1 MNLCTTLESA
11 NKTKRKSNY
20 KLQKKKERNRS
31 NCKSYYPDEVEE
43 LAFGTATEE
52 EQLAL
57 IDVTFIRKR
66 EDRIAKLYSIFP
78 DEITFSWNKGRVE
91 FSARIIS
98 LLCYAYGQGRT
109 NVRSC
114 LGSYYKRKGY
124 QNLTVRRKNTGMVFV
139 TNEYVER
146 ERQVQEIRKRA
157 FEEEEHEKEK
167 AEEEEKLKVK
177 KKKQR
182 NKAKVKPNHL
192 KKRKLNHK
200 KKKKKKLKIHFK
212 SKQTKLSRP
221 KPKTTVNEKKQQQ
234 QLLTK
239 KILKTRTKSQT
250 KNNSK
255 NQIYEQKIQKIHQKP
270 IITLGNDDP
279 KNSISTNLLDQNSKY
294 ENDFFSMKQSN
305 LFSDSFWE
313 ESTQNSNDL
322 QSDLKRG
329 FSPVN
334 SPFLS
339 EIQPENEIQQQ
350 YESVLPY
357 QFDTE
362 DFTNFIPIIENEFEL
377 STLEF
382 D

>member
-182 NKAKVKPNHL
+182 NKAK
-192 KKRKLNHK
+192 
-200 KKKKKKLKIHFK
+200 IHFK
-212 SKQTKLSRP
+212 SKQTKLSRT

-239 KILKTRTKSQT
+239 TILKTRTKSQT

-270 IITLGNDDP
+270 IITLGNDNP